1 MMNKA
6 KSEGLSLVTSCP
18 KILDIEKHCR
28 QVHAEAVIESF
39 RIAFSTPA
47 RMLQRIFHTTDN
59 KSDLERQTM

>member
-18 KILDIEKHCR
+18 KIINIENHCR

-47 RMLQRIFHTTDN
+47 RMLQP
-59 KSDLERQTM
+59 